1 MRSGAESGGTTTIR
15 DMMRAVPNETPAKVL
30 VVEDDPSVVVA
41 LRDALSTHG
50 VTVESASDAATAN
63 RLLGETR
70 YCGLILDL
78 VLERGG
84 NGFDVLNHLTK
95 ANVNVPTIV
104 VTAKLPE
111 YVREMLDASRVK
123 LVFPKPVDARLLAI
137 VVVALCGQ
145 SAA

>member
-1 MRSGAESGGTTTIR
+1 MRKQRPATI
-15 DMMRAVPNETPAKVL
+15 L

-41 LRDALSTHG
+41 LRDALEPHG
-50 VTVESASDAATAN
+50 VTLESASDAATAK
-63 RLLGETR
+63 RLLDEVS

-84 NGFDVLNHLTK
+84 NGFDVLNHLGK
-95 ANVNVPTIV
+95 ANINVPTIV

-111 YVREMLDASRVK
+111 YVREMLDATRVK
-123 LVFPKPVDARLLAI
+123 LVFPKPIDSRLLAI

-145 SAA
+145 SAY